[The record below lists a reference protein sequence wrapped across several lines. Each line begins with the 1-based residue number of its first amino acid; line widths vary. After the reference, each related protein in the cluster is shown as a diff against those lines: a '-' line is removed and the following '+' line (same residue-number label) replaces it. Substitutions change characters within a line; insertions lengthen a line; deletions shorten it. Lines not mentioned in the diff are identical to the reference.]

1 MTDRPARGST
11 AELESAL
18 EDLATALAIPPTPD
32 LATTVGTRLRS
43 AGRVPSPPRVVRR
56 SLRRSLLLAAAL
68 ALLIVGGAV
77 AVRLGLDLLSVE
89 MGPIPSRAPS
99 QVATAGAG
107 ASRPPGS
114 TLGLGAARTLDEV
127 RADAPFTVRIPAAL
141 GPPDAAYVGGA
152 DLRGQVAFVYAARDD
167 LPSSPT
173 LGGAGLLITQNQG
186 EPDDG
191 LAHKLVDM
199 GVATIDA
206 VTVEGARGLWIS
218 GAPHVFWYLA
228 PDGAVVQESHR
239 LVGDTLVWERD
250 GVLYRIEGAI
260 PLSRALEI
268 AASMR

>member
-1 MTDRPARGST
+1 MTERPARGSMT
-11 AELESAL
+11 ELESAL
-18 EDLATALAIPPTPD
+18 ADLATALAIPPTPD
-32 LATTVGTRLRS
+32 LATTVAARLREP
-43 AGRVPSPPRVVRR
+43 GRVPSPPPVIRR

-89 MGPIPSRAPS
+89 TGPIPGS
-99 QVATAGAG
+99 ATSPTLTASPG

-114 TLGLGAARTLDEV
+114 TLGLGAARPLDEV
-127 RADAPFTVRIPAAL
+127 RAEAPFTVRIPTAL
-141 GPPDAAYVGGA
+141 GPPEAVYVGGP
-152 DLRGQVAFVYAARDD
+152 DLRGQVAFVYGVRED
-167 LPSSPT
+167 LPASPT
-173 LGGAGLLITQNQG
+173 LDGAGLLITQNQG

-206 VTVEGARGLWIS
+206 VTVDGARGLWIS
-218 GAPHVFWYLA
+218 GEPHVFWYLA
-228 PDGAVVQESHR
+228 PDGAVIQESQR

-250 GVLYRIEGAI
+250 GVLYRIEGSV
-260 PLSRALEI
+260 PLTRAMEI

>member
-1 MTDRPARGST
+1 MTERPARGSMT
-11 AELESAL
+11 ELEAAL
-18 EDLATALAIPPTPD
+18 DDLATALAIPPTPD
-32 LATTVGTRLRS
+32 LATTVGARLR
-43 AGRVPSPPRVVRR
+43 APGRVPSPPRVVRR

-68 ALLIVGGAV
+68 VLLIVGGAV

-89 MGPIPSRAPS
+89 TGPIPSPVPS
-99 QVATAGAG
+99 PVATAGAD

-114 TLGLGAARTLDEV
+114 TLGLGAARSLDEV
-127 RADAPFTVRIPAAL
+127 RTDAPFTVSIPAAL
-141 GPPDAAYVGGA
+141 GPPEAVYVGGA

-186 EPDDG
+186 APDDG

-206 VTVEGARGLWIS
+206 VTVDGARGLWIS
-218 GAPHVFWYLA
+218 GEPHVFWYLA
-228 PDGAVVQESHR
+228 PDGAVIQESRR

-250 GVLYRIEGAI
+250 GVLYRIEGSI
-260 PLSRALEI
+260 PLARAMEV